1 MKQIIINKMADGK
14 RTILFTGKAMYM
26 YPLNELASFQCIS
39 VNHYIFFNFTADMF
53 VQTFSLTL

>member
-26 YPLNELASFQCIS
+26 YPLNELASFHCIS

-53 VQTFSLTL
+53 KI